1 MDRAEPFAGYSW
13 VLRIIIYVLVP
24 AFSYWQYV
32 RLRRAFHVFQL
43 ESYKRHWFRDWVA
56 AQPSRGLFLTEFKDA
71 KKPLV
76 MTGRAWR
83 TVLTGTVL
91 TALGILVPSGIIH
104 VSFGTPWDLI
114 TAAIMFALMFF
125 GVAQLL
131 LLSDVLLTPVQGAIN
146 RYYLNRARSKLAE
159 IAPMVIGVTGSYGKT
174 STKFAIERI
183 AGSEGDILA
192 TPASFNTPLG
202 VARTINESLEPH
214 HEAFVVEMGARKPGD
229 IAEICELVRPT
240 IGVLTAVGSA
250 HLESFGS
257 LEAIRRTKY
266 ELVASLPTGGVAVM
280 NVDDAEVR
288 RLADATAA
296 GPSQG
301 VHVSEGLRVVRYGID
316 PWGTPDVTA
325 ENVRVVSEGTEFKI
339 VDRASGASV
348 EVATELL
355 GRHALG
361 HVLAGAAVAI
371 ALGRRLDD
379 LKGAIDGMTPVEHRL
394 QIIRG
399 DGGVIVI
406 DDAYNSNPEGAAAAL
421 EVLAAMPGGKKI
433 VITPGMVELGEAQR
447 EANVEFGR
455 RAAEVADV
463 VIAVAEMNRAALI
476 EGAELAGARDRLIA
490 VGSLA
495 EATQKLTGLVA
506 AGDVVLFEND
516 LPDQYER

>member
-13 VLRIIIYVLVP
+13 VLRLIIYVLVP
-24 AFSYWQYV
+24 AFSYWQYL

-43 ESYKRHWFRDWVA
+43 EAYKRHWFRDWVA
-56 AQPSRGLFLTEFKDA
+56 AEPSRGLFLTDFKDA

-91 TALGILVPSGIIH
+91 TALGILVPSGMVH

-114 TAAIMFALMFF
+114 TVAVMFAAMFF
-125 GVAQLL
+125 GVARLL
-131 LLSDVLLTPVQGAIN
+131 LLSDLALAPVQGAIN

-159 IAPMVIGVTGSYGKT
+159 IGAKVIGVTGSYGKT

-183 AGSEGDILA
+183 AGGGKMLA

-202 VARTINESLEPH
+202 VARTINESLEPY

-301 VHVSEGLRVVRYGID
+301 VHVSEGLRVVRYGVD
-316 PWGTPDVTA
+316 PGGAPDVTA
-325 ENVRVVSEGTEFKI
+325 ENVRVVSGGTELTV
-339 VDRASGASV
+339 VDRASGARV
-348 EVATELL
+348 EVSTQLL

-361 HVLAGAAVAI
+361 HVLAGAAVAL
-371 ALGRRLDD
+371 ALGRRLED
-379 LKGAIDGMTPVEHRL
+379 LKVAIDGMTPVEHRL

-421 EVLAAMPGGKKI
+421 EVLEAMPGGKKI

-447 EANVEFGR
+447 DANVEFGR

-476 EGAELAGARDRLIA
+476 EGAELAGGRDRLIT